1 MFIDIQMLRE
11 YALSDEGWIRYPQFF
26 VQSVS
31 MGDRQINTSM
41 RLGEHA
47 WDQQQTFDFFDAV
60 VAQSPEVARAI
71 MEKMASIVPGVRR
84 A

>member
-1 MFIDIQMLRE
+1 
-11 YALSDEGWIRYPQFF
+11 
-26 VQSVS
+26 
-31 MGDRQINTSM
+31 M
-41 RLGEHA
+41 RLVEHV